1 MIPEQ
6 LHIESHIS
14 TSITDDSYLYMV
26 AGISGPVTVV
36 TTAPSSI
43 TRHLSLLSG
52 LGFEE
57 EV

>member
-6 LHIESHIS
+6 LHIESRIY
-14 TSITDDSYLYMV
+14 TSVTDDSDLYMV

-43 TRHLSLLSG
+43 TRRLSLLSG